1 MRPRRLEMRGF
12 TAFRDPIE
20 IDFTDLDLFAL
31 WGPMGSGKSSVL
43 DALTYALYG
52 KVERVGVSTSQLVSQ
67 GQPRMSVLLEF
78 DVADHQYRITRSTPA
93 KGTTKVLLERH
104 DGSDWRSF
112 GEGADRAR
120 DVNKTLTD
128 LIGLD
133 YPAFT
138 RAVLLPQG
146 RFAEFLNGDAADRRK
161 ILTELLGLELFGRMA
176 GIARSIADT
185 AKADAGARLSLL
197 DQYAD
202 VDEKAVA
209 AAEAEAEEAQKIATK
224 AVAVETE
231 LEALGKQGESLD
243 REIGSLEECG
253 TEATELG
260 ERLADDAT
268 RLMKLAEET
277 DEAAPRMAAARSAL
291 AKADK
296 AHTKA
301 TTALEK
307 STNRWGSLEDLIQT
321 RSSVQHLDR
330 ARAELA
336 TTESSELDAI
346 KAVEEAQKRQR
357 AVAKDLEKAVAAAE
371 KAAHVATEQE
381 ARVKEAERSDLV
393 GTLTHELHKGDPCP
407 VCDRP
412 LERIPKSDSKALAAA
427 KKQLIAAQDAAAAAR
442 KDQGQAE
449 TQVALATRS
458 VETALEQQARCKTER
473 TKRAKVVTEFEKSL
487 KKMFG
492 TKVPTDPLAEIEQR
506 IESVRALVVD
516 LNDAAG
522 HLKIASEAVAAM
534 ERDQAA
540 LATQIAA
547 ARGALEAAPL
557 NTCVRRALKVA
568 PDIAEIAF
576 PDPLPETPRDLAA
589 AATTTATALAE
600 LARELADKQA
610 TKTKERTAL
619 AEHALKIMAPVLS
632 EDVEIPAANLTELLT
647 SFRNLVR
654 DLEKAAATSAE
665 SARSIKSDLEKRV
678 ALEKEVAEKR
688 SVDATYRALAREL
701 SGNHIV
707 DHLQS
712 EALGA
717 LAAAGSARLTYLS
730 SGRYRLAYEGDE
742 FFVID
747 GWNGEE
753 RRSVRTLSGGET
765 FLASLALALALSDEV
780 KNLAVTDK
788 APIES
793 LFLDE
798 GFGSLDAETLD
809 TVVSAIEQLGG
820 DGRMVGVITHVA
832 DVADRLPVK
841 LVVTKSPRGSHIER
855 EISST
860 LEFVG

>member
-12 TAFRDPIE
+12 TAFRDETE

-78 DVADHQYRITRSTPA
+78 DVAEQRYRISRSTLA
-93 KGTTKVLLERH
+93 KGTTKVRLERH

-120 DVNKTLTD
+120 EVNKTLTD

-146 RFAEFLNGDAADRRK
+146 KFAEFLTGDAADRRK

-197 DQYAD
+197 EQYAD
-202 VDEKAVA
+202 VDDKAVA
-209 AAEAEAEEAQKIATK
+209 EAEVDATTAQKMAAEA
-224 AVAVETE
+224 VVVETE
-231 LEALGKQGESLD
+231 LETLGKRAEVLDRDLESLK
-243 REIGSLEECG
+243 ECAG
-253 TEATELG
+253 EAHELA
-260 ERLADDAT
+260 ERLTVDTT
-268 RLMKLAEET
+268 RLLELA
-277 DEAAPRMAAARSAL
+277 DAAAAAAPRIAEARAAVTEAEKAH
-291 AKADK
+291 AKAV
-296 AHTKA
+296 
-301 TTALEK
+301 TAIEK
-307 STNRWGSLEDLIQT
+307 SATRWGSHEELIALRAMVQQIGHA
-321 RSSVQHLDR
+321 RS
-330 ARAELA
+330 ELA
-336 TTESSELDAI
+336 VTEAAERDAATAVDEARGAQATADKNLADAI
-346 KAVEEAQKRQR
+346 EG
-357 AVAKDLEKAVAAAE
+357 AE
-371 KAAHVATEQE
+371 KAAHIATEQE
-381 ARVKEAERSDLV
+381 TRLRQAERADLV

-407 VCDRP
+407 VCERP
-412 LERIPKSDSKALAAA
+412 LERIPKSDAAALAAA
-427 KKQLIAAQDAAAAAR
+427 KKALRAAQDKAAVTR
-442 KDQGQAE
+442 EERGKAE
-449 TQVALATRS
+449 TQVALALRA
-458 VETALEQQARCKTER
+458 VESALEQQVRCKTER
-473 TKRAKVVTEFEKSL
+473 ERRAAVVTDLEKAV
-487 KKMFG
+487 KEAFG
-492 TKVPTDPLAEIEQR
+492 NKVPADPAAEIERR
-506 IESVRALVVD
+506 IETTRALTTE
-516 LNDAAG
+516 LDAAATVM
-522 HLKIASEAVAAM
+522 KEAAAALTTL
-534 ERDQAA
+534 ERDEGA
-540 LATQIAA
+540 LATKIAA
-547 ARGALEAAPL
+547 ARGALEGAPV
-557 NTCVRRALKVA
+557 NACVRRALKVL
-568 PDIAEIAF
+568 PSIPEIAF
-576 PDPLPETPRDLAA
+576 PDPIPEDPRDLA
-589 AATTTATALAE
+589 TIGGATADSLKE
-600 LARELADKQA
+600 LRRDLDAAWTSKSA
-610 TKTKERTAL
+610 ERTAL
-619 AEHALKIMAPVLS
+619 AERALEVMAPVLS
-632 EDVEIPAANLTELLT
+632 DDVVIPPAGLTELLT

-654 DLEKAAATSAE
+654 DLEKAAATAAE
-665 SARSIKSDLEKRV
+665 AARSLKSDLVKRT

-688 SVDATYRALAREL
+688 SVDATYRALAKEL

-712 EALGA
+712 EALVA

-730 SGRYRLAYEGDE
+730 GGRYRLAYESDE

-747 GWNGEE
+747 SWNGEE

-798 GFGSLDAETLD
+798 GFGSLDADTLD

-841 LVVTKSPRGSHIER
+841 LVVTKSPRGSRIER
-855 EISST
+855 EVQNA
-860 LEFVG
+860 LELVG